1 MSDSM
6 FPHTVTLYHTE
17 RVTDKQTFEDR
28 VVNFIT
34 VLTGVLCSESKA
46 NNIQKTGLTSA
57 DTVNLYIPFDVT
69 ATDGLTG
76 KEQVYIDPTS
86 FARLE
91 DKSGYWTV
99 SPKERQWWFVKG
111 EALPDPS
118 WPPESVADRIKGLY
132 DSYVYTVTTIDRKD
146 YGGLAHIRIGAS

>member
-1 MSDSM
+1 MSGTM

-17 RVTDKQTFEDR
+17 RVTDKVTYTDHVE
-28 VVNFIT
+28 NFVT
-34 VLTGVLCSESKA
+34 VLEGVLCSESKA

-57 DTVNLYIPFDVT
+57 DAVNLYIPFDVT

-76 KEQVYIDPTS
+76 KEQVYTPPNKY
-86 FARLE
+86 AALE

-99 SPKERQWWFVKG
+99 SIEGRQWWFVKG
-111 EALPDPS
+111 KAIPDPS
-118 WPPESVADRIKGLY
+118 WPAESVADRIKGLY

>member
-1 MSDSM
+1 MSGTM

-28 VVNFIT
+28 VVNYIT
-34 VLTGVLCSESKA
+34 VIRGVKCEESKA
-46 NNIQKTGLTSA
+46 NNVQKMGDTSA
-57 DTVNLYIPFDVT
+57 DAVNLFIPFDAT
-69 ATDGLTG
+69 ATDGYTG

-91 DKSGYWTV
+91 DKSGFWTV
-99 SPKERQWWFVKG
+99 SIEGRQWWFVKG

-132 DSYVYTVTTIDRKD
+132 DSYVYTVTTVDRKD